1 MKGRTAKESGTE
13 KLKRKAGCQ
22 VGGGDSG
29 RGRVEI
35 PGRGRARLGFVGTR
49 PSLRY
54 KKGKRGKAG
63 EREEPEEPG
72 LRSERIQ
79 SRLPPPVRRGR

>member
-1 MKGRTAKESGTE
+1 MRGRRAKESGTE
-13 KLKRKAGCQ
+13 KVRRKAGCQ
-22 VGGGDSG
+22 VGGGDNG

-54 KKGKRGKAG
+54 EKGR
-63 EREEPEEPG
+63 
-72 LRSERIQ
+72 
-79 SRLPPPVRRGR
+79 